1 MKKEEGWYSRN
12 GMGVK
17 HYVTESGT
25 KINDGLHFS
34 ALCGAHSTI
43 QAPWEITSGQ
53 RLCKRCWAARIKA
66 GREVLPETMTT
77 TTPESKDPKTSE
89 IQTNYVQAA
98 GEVTPI
104 TYIPVPDVNVIIDLL
119 KRLNTTLQACR
130 ISTVVTA
137 AVISELE
144 TRIHE
149 AEERC
154 NQPNVIT
161 TTYTGSKDGG
171 VENER

>member
-89 IQTNYVQAA
+89 IQTNYVQAV
-98 GEVTPI
+98 GEVTPV
-104 TYIPVPDVNVIIDLL
+104 TYIAVPDVRVIIDLL
-119 KRLNTTLQACR
+119 KRAKQSSGCR
-130 ISTVVTA
+130 ITLPVTA
-137 AVISELE
+137 TVISALE
-144 TRIHE
+144 DLIHE

-154 NQPNVIT
+154 DRPEVT
-161 TTYTGSKDGG
+161 TTWKEYK
-171 VENER
+171 E